1 MKNSFISKLNVN
13 QLKVFEA
20 VYRLKSMTLAAQ
32 ELFLTQS
39 GISQHIKKL
48 EEQLHITLFVR
59 NHAEFFSTSQADELY
74 LVCKKAFTEI
84 ESTLDRLSDIVPKQL
99 EGIIRIGVPTE
110 FGNNILI
117 PSIAEWAKNNPSV
130 KFDFVYGYASHLSGL
145 LSDEKIDLA
154 FIDSFKS
161 DRQINS
167 KIVFQETLNLVASQE
182 YIKIKK
188 VAIKNQQK
196 DKLSSLTQLDFIEY
210 DHKESIIRLWFD
222 FHFGKKNLPLNIRV
236 WAMNVQGVAAF
247 IRADMGAAVLPNHII
262 EKIIREGTSLHLFKG
277 NKDNLNNEISIAW
290 LKRKP
295 LSRAVNELKEF
306 LINTKMNLIS

>member
-1 MKNSFISKLNVN
+1 MKSSFISKLNVN
-13 QLKVFEA
+13 QLKVFES

-48 EEQLHITLFVR
+48 EEELHLTLFIR
-59 NHAEFFSTSQADELY
+59 NKAEFFSTPQADELY

-84 ESTLDRLSDIVPKQL
+84 ESTLDRLSDVSPKQL
-99 EGIIRIGVPTE
+99 EGLIRIGVPTE

-117 PSIAEWAKNNPSV
+117 PYIAEWAQKNPAV
-130 KFDFVYGYASHLSGL
+130 KFDFVYGYASHLSEL
-145 LSDEKIDLA
+145 LEEEKIDLA

-161 DRQINS
+161 DSHINS

-182 YIKIKK
+182 YMKTKKIS
-188 VAIKNQQK
+188 VKNSQK
-196 DKLSSLTQLDFIEY
+196 DKITSLTQLDFIEY
-210 DHKESIIRLWFD
+210 EHKESILRLWFH

-247 IRADMGAAVLPNHII
+247 VRAGMGAAILPNHMI
-262 EKIIREGTSLHLFKG
+262 EKIIREGTPLHLFKG

-295 LSRAVNELKEF
+295 LSRAVNELKDF
-306 LINTKMNLIS
+306 LISNRSLL